1 MEENYNQEQ
10 QRKQWE
16 EFQKYQQQKNKPKK
30 KKGWLW
36 GCGGCLILFVIMI
49 IVFSACSIIFSG
61 TDSSS
66 NKESSNKSYKL
77 GETVKKDGVEVTV
90 TSVEYASTS
99 NEFAEVP
106 KNGKAIKVNFKMKNN
121 NDNQVL
127 FDDTDFT
134 AKVNNK
140 NYEEWY
146 GSGDDHDGFS
156 HQLNKGNTGTGYI
169 YYDVPDTNKY
179 TIEMDA
185 TPNYDNIKAKWI
197 INSSDIK

>member
-16 EFQKYQQQKNKPKK
+16 EFQKYQQQQSKPKK

-36 GCGGCLILFVIMI
+36 GCAGCLGLFILMI
-49 IVFSACSIIFSG
+49 IIFSACSIIFS
-61 TDSSS
+61 DSDT
-66 NKESSNKSYKL
+66 NKETSKKSYKL
-77 GETVKKDGVEVTV
+77 GESVKKDGVEVTV
-90 TSVEYASTS
+90 TSVEYATATS
-99 NEFAEVP
+99 EFAEEP

-121 NDNQVL
+121 NDDQVL
-127 FDDTDFT
+127 FDNTDFT
-134 AKVNNK
+134 VKVNNK